1 MLAAELNAELR
12 RGAND
17 LADGG
22 EGVPVDVAA
31 FSFDPKQIR
40 VPYGFV

>member
-17 LADGG
+17 LADGS
-22 EGVPVDVAA
+22 EGVSVDTAA
-31 FSFDPKQIR
+31 FCFDPKQIR
-40 VPYGFV
+40 VPYGFI